1 MRHPDSILPLLIA
14 LAIAVV
20 LHAALLPVGATML
33 NRSVTPATQTEL
45 VLTIVDAPQSFGVG
59 QDGLVLLEILNRGE
73 FAATNVTWELY
84 WSDSPRIDQNAQPH
98 SVMMDEALSPVDTN
112 TIASGQ
118 GLQIESTMTR
128 LEQYQGP
135 RFIIAAARADNAPEV
150 IASTSVWVE
159 SLAPA
164 QVKIDKVDVAETAY
178 AGGTT
183 PVGYTLRNDEFA
195 GWAKDGWM
203 DRVVLSPD
211 DEVSAEDLVLL
222 NVPRRRPLAP
232 GQASEVGPFELRI
245 PLGVAPGTYQI
256 IVESGAPQAEPLVT
270 PLRIEP
276 ATHPDLAPRNIKLS
290 TGENQLTVGE
300 PTVLH
305 FDVVNRSPL
314 AAPDLLWGDRV
325 YWSVDDEVSADDVM
339 LLSEPRGAYPGEL
352 PGGGAYRSGPHEFV
366 ITPEMVLSPTMHLIV
381 VADDENDIAE
391 GDYEGNNA
399 LAMPITIKQELA
411 VEKPEELELGRDD
424 EPARVTVAW
433 IAHDDFQK
441 LLARESVTLQ
451 PILQDKVDP
460 TPNAPLERDP
470 EDTGNPA
477 VVAPPPAPPTPN
489 PADAQTP
496 ASKQVADTSV
506 DPVDTDNSGE
516 LPNATAGA
524 VDQAGDAAQDSP
536 GIAQPK
542 PTQPQSPPESPPTV
556 ASQEQGDKPTSAPRS
571 DREVDPTTLI
581 QAKSVRPGD
590 VLVGPGIEVKT
601 FRPQWSAAARF
612 TIPRNPKVVITF
624 DPDGTVR
631 EATLI
636 TSTGFDNVDGPLL
649 SSLYRWKATGKQLEK
664 ITKPFPIELTI
675 LLNSNDSPEDKEEKD
690 GGS

>member
-33 NRSVTPATQTEL
+33 SRSSTLPTQTEL
-45 VLTIVDAPQSFGVG
+45 EIAITQSPESLVVG
-59 QDGLVLLEILNRGE
+59 EDGTVSLEIINRGD
-73 FAATNVTWELY
+73 ANASNATWKLY
-84 WSDSPRIDQNAQPH
+84 WSDTPRLVENAPFH
-98 SVMMDEALSPVDTN
+98 AEARDDPLPQTGFN
-112 TIASGQ
+112 EIAAGQ
-118 GLQIESTMTR
+118 SMQGSFQVTA
-128 LEQYQGP
+128 LEGHDGP
-135 RFIIAAARADNAPEV
+135 RFIVATAKADNAAEV
-150 IASTSVWVE
+150 TASTSIWVE
-159 SLAPA
+159 SQTPA
-164 QVKIDKVDVAETAY
+164 QIKIDSVDVAAKAY

-183 PVGYTLRNDEFA
+183 SVGYTLRNSPFA
-195 GWAKDGWM
+195 GWAKGGWI

-211 DEVSAEDLVLL
+211 EQVSGEDLVLL

-232 GQASEVGPFELRI
+232 GQSSEVGPFDLRI
-245 PLGVAPGTYQI
+245 PLGVAPGTYHI
-256 IVESGAPQAEPLVT
+256 IVESGAPNAEPFVT

-290 TGENQLTVGE
+290 SGENQITVGE

-325 YWSVDDEVSADDVM
+325 YWSADDEVSDDDVM
-339 LLSEPRGAYPGEL
+339 LISQPRGAYPGEL

-366 ITPEMVLSPTMHLIV
+366 ISPEMVLSPTMYLIV

-391 GDYEGNNA
+391 GDYAGNNA
-399 LAMPITIKQELA
+399 LAMPIVIKQEVEA
-411 VEKPEELELGRDD
+411 EKPDELKLGRDD

-433 IAHDDFQK
+433 IAHDDFQE

-496 ASKQVADTSV
+496 ASRQTADTSV
-506 DPVDTDNSGE
+506 DPVDTDNAGE
-516 LPNATAGA
+516 LPNAAPGA
-524 VDQAGDAAQDSP
+524 VDQTGDSTQDSP
-536 GIAQPK
+536 GIAQPN
-542 PTQPQSPPESPPTV
+542 PTSPQSPPESPPTV
-556 ASQEQGDKPTSAPRS
+556 ASQEQGEKPTSAPRS

-581 QAKSVRPGD
+581 QAKSVRPGQ
-590 VLVGPGIEVKT
+590 VLVGPGIEIKT

-612 TIPRNPKVVITF
+612 ALPRNPKVVITF
-624 DPDGTVR
+624 DPDGTVL
-631 EATLI
+631 EAAFI

-649 SSLYRWKATGKQLEK
+649 SSLYRWKATGKSLQE

-675 LLNSNDSPEDKEEKD
+675 LLGDSDPPEEEKKEE